1 LNNFLLKY
9 DPDSFGVAPTLT
21 KLAEVVTKFLQ
32 NNNNPQIIEKDLS
45 TLFEKNIDSSNLTN
59 RNSES
64 MLLPDSSEQPTTSEI
79 NKTTLSSSQS
89 EEEEEY
95 LDDSIQKSNLSGFD
109 TFGYPLD
116 YRPANN
122 LRSKKPA
129 THASGL
135 ANPTRTLTLPKNVSL
150 PSHVRINENFVNKQL
165 RMRTNK
171 YRNTSNSS
179 NNKSNGPPPQ
189 NARGLLWKTKKFF

>member
-1 LNNFLLKY
+1 MF
-9 DPDSFGVAPTLT
+9 D
-21 KLAEVVTKFLQ
+21 
-32 NNNNPQIIEKDLS
+32 
-45 TLFEKNIDSSNLTN
+45 KNIDSSNLTN

-116 YRPANN
+116 YSYF
-122 LRSKKPA
+122 L
-129 THASGL
+129 L
-135 ANPTRTLTLPKNVSL
+135 IIFKNQ
-150 PSHVRINENFVNKQL
+150 IETYDKN
-165 RMRTNK
+165 
-171 YRNTSNSS
+171 
-179 NNKSNGPPPQ
+179 
-189 NARGLLWKTKKFF
+189 